1 MYDASFS
8 IYSCVGYI
16 MCIAEPT
23 MVDRTPNQN
32 RKLILGKHTNYPQ
45 SVTCTCIFQ
54 LTSWMHWSQ
63 PHTALTLCNAE
74 AAVIPMLR
82 FNKFYMN
89 MLVPKCVHYDVG
101 YCVV

>member
-1 MYDASFS
+1 MYEASFS

-23 MVDRTPNQN
+23 MVDRTSNQN

-54 LTSWMHWSQ
+54 LASWTHTSRSQ
-63 PHTALTLCNAE
+63 PDIALTLCNVQ
-74 AAVIPMLR
+74 AALIPMLS
-82 FNKFYMN
+82 FSNFYMSE
-89 MLVPKCVHYDVG
+89 YVG
-101 YCVV
+101 TKMCYVFIMM